1 MDLKK
6 ALLSGCAVVAV
17 ITLQAQPVVVNTGA
31 DGYHYRGV
39 MYNDV
44 RNYVGSSH
52 QLYHLNKYLSYSANQ
67 EVEAEYLMAINEFEL
82 DNPSSLT
89 MLEEFIENHS
99 EEPLAELARAKV
111 GDYYFYHGEFAQAL
125 SNYQQVR
132 ERALDDDSD
141 EDITY
146 RRAYCYLML
155 EDYDEARA
163 LYDKLSTTKQY
174 GDASTFFRGYIE
186 YAKANYG
193 EAYNLFKSV
202 NRTGELGYQS
212 QYYMCQILYKQ
223 GDYSNAAKLGESL
236 IEDNQNDYFTAE
248 MNRIVGESYYRL
260 GKYSKAAPF
269 LERFIDLTDEDVDE
283 KRNSNYM
290 LGVINFDARN
300 YKKVI
305 DNMLNVANA
314 DDALT
319 QSSLL
324 YIGQSRLKSGDYNG
338 AAMAFER
345 AAGMRWDNNVRETAF
360 YNYAISQSKGGRT
373 PFNKSIDMFEQ
384 FLNEYPHSAYYNNVE
399 NYLIDAY
406 TTTTDYDRAL
416 KSIANIKNPSEKV
429 LKAKQTVLYHKG
441 VQQLKNNKPAEAARV
456 LQQAIDEGKKDDQ
469 VFNDSKLWLAEAQY
483 QLGDYKNAA
492 KNQQEYVQAV
502 SVGDVN
508 YGLAQYNL
516 GSSLFNQQDYPK
528 AIEAFTKAL
537 QTNSLSRDMAAEAY
551 NRIGDAKYYAKDFDG
566 AVESYNKAASTNVDA
581 SAEYAIMRKAI
592 IAGDKSEYASK
603 ITQLNELIRNY
614 PNSAKVPEAMLEKG
628 NAQVNAGL
636 LGDAVNTYSTL
647 IRNYPTHPETR
658 EAMLKMALALKESNK
673 VNEAINSYWNVIEKF
688 PASNE
693 AKTAAQDL
701 KGIYADRGELAEF
714 SYRLNS
720 IEGGPKIDV
729 REVEKAAFEAAET
742 YYIDNESIT
751 KLENYLRD
759 YPDGAYVSEAMYY
772 IGYYYYSKH
781 DYNSALQ
788 ALDDALDGNEDAAF
802 AQRAMALKGAL
813 LLEQGNGE
821 EALDVYKTW
830 ATKATNNDNYAMA
843 QMGIVRSAREAQDWD
858 EVVES
863 ANILLEGGYTLTSD
877 VEQEMM
883 LARAIANMN
892 MGNTYEAQNDLH
904 ILAQN
909 PQSEAGAQAAYE
921 IARLQFDNEDFD
933 NAEKSLDVLISNATD
948 HSYWV
953 AKGFIMLCDIYYER
967 GNQKQA
973 VEYLLSLKENY
984 PGNEGEI
991 FNEIETRLSQW
1002 QKKSK

>member
-1 MDLKK
+1 M
-6 ALLSGCAVVAV
+6 
-17 ITLQAQPVVVNTGA
+17 
-31 DGYHYRGV
+31 
-39 MYNDV
+39 
-44 RNYVGSSH
+44 
-52 QLYHLNKYLSYSANQ
+52 
-67 EVEAEYLMAINEFEL
+67 
-82 DNPSSLT
+82 
-89 MLEEFIENHS
+89 
-99 EEPLAELARAKV
+99 
-111 GDYYFYHGEFAQAL
+111 
-125 SNYQQVR
+125 
-132 ERALDDDSD
+132 
-141 EDITY
+141 
-146 RRAYCYLML
+146 
-155 EDYDEARA
+155 
-163 LYDKLSTTKQY
+163 
-174 GDASTFFRGYIE
+174 
-186 YAKANYG
+186 
-193 EAYNLFKSV
+193 
-202 NRTGELGYQS
+202 
-212 QYYMCQILYKQ
+212 
-223 GDYSNAAKLGESL
+223 
-236 IEDNQNDYFTAE
+236 
-248 MNRIVGESYYRL
+248 
-260 GKYSKAAPF
+260 
-269 LERFIDLTDEDVDE
+269 
-283 KRNSNYM
+283 
-290 LGVINFDARN
+290 
-300 YKKVI
+300 
-305 DNMLNVANA
+305 
-314 DDALT
+314 
-319 QSSLL
+319 
-324 YIGQSRLKSGDYNG
+324 
-338 AAMAFER
+338 
-345 AAGMRWDNNVRETAF
+345 
-360 YNYAISQSKGGRT
+360 
-373 PFNKSIDMFEQ
+373 
-384 FLNEYPHSAYYNNVE
+384 
-399 NYLIDAY
+399 
-406 TTTTDYDRAL
+406 
-416 KSIANIKNPSEKV
+416 
-429 LKAKQTVLYHKG
+429 
-441 VQQLKNNKPAEAARV
+441 
-456 LQQAIDEGKKDDQ
+456 
-469 VFNDSKLWLAEAQY
+469 WLAEAQY

-592 IAGDKSEYASK
+592 IAGDKSEYGSK

-673 VNEAINSYWNVIEKF
+673 LNEAINSYWNVIEKF

-714 SYRLNS
+714 SYRLNN